1 MLVLTGKNFELYAM
15 QNYINSNCVD
25 YMEFKDDLARV
36 RYVRRLLNRYVAS
49 NELRYNILR
58 NHIIVLV
65 NVFSLDTALTL
76 LFSKVEP
83 ELHSILYTVLFSMYT
98 LPERINNV
106 TLTNINIHN
115 GIIDAIRT
123 NHE

>member
-65 NVFSLDTALTL
+65 NVFSLDTTLTL

>member
-65 NVFSLDTALTL
+65 NVFSLDTTLTL

-98 LPERINNV
+98 LPECINNV